1 MTITIHSKSAD
12 AQIINVSRRRFFQ
25 GLGGLTLGLA
35 LPPLLTGAGDAQA
48 AGTPSTA
55 NFQPNAFVRI
65 GADDSVTVI
74 AKHLEMGQGAY
85 TGLATLV
92 AEELD
97 ADWKQIRV
105 EGAPADVKRYANT
118 LLGVQGT
125 GGSTAMANSY
135 EQMRR
140 AGAAARAMLVQAAAQ
155 QWQVAPES
163 LSVQD
168 GVVTHAASG
177 RRARFGQLAEAAAK
191 LPVPENAPLKDP
203 KDFRLI
209 GRQNLHRV
217 DNTDKTN
224 GRALYTQ
231 DVKLPGMLVAVI
243 AHPPKFGAKLKSFDA
258 AKAKAVPGV
267 VAVVPVT
274 GSERFQGGVAVLAK
288 NTWVARRGRD
298 ALAIEWDESKA
309 FSLSSDAILARY
321 RDAASR
327 PGELVFET
335 GNPTAAFAK
344 PAKLIEA
351 DYEVPFLSHSA
362 MEPLNCVVSLS
373 DKGCEIINGEQWQT
387 GDQMAAAQLLGIAP
401 EAVTIKQLYAG
412 GSFGRRA
419 NPFSDYVLEA
429 VAIAKAARETG
440 VRAPVK
446 MVWTREDDTRG
457 GYYRPAFVHRTR
469 MAIDADGN
477 LAAWHHRVVGQS
489 IFKGTAMEKFV
500 VKNGLDTT
508 SYEGT
513 LEPYAVPNARLEL
526 HTAEDIGVP
535 IQWFRSV
542 GHSHSAFVSE
552 SLIDEAAAAG
562 NKDPLALR
570 RTLLAKHPRHLA
582 ALNLAAEKAGW
593 GQPLAPGKDGERRG
607 RGIAVHESFNTV
619 VAQVAEVTVA
629 KDGALRVDRVVCAVN
644 CGVAINPDVIR
655 AQMEGGVGFGLSAAL
670 HGAIT
675 LKDGQVQQSNFHE
688 YPVLRINEMPR
699 VEVHIVP
706 SAEKPTGVGEPGVPP
721 VAPAVT
727 NAIHAAIG
735 KRIRVL
741 PIGDQLKTSAA

>member
-1 MTITIHSKSAD
+1 M
-12 AQIINVSRRRFFQ
+12 IINKENSGAGIVNVSRRRFL
-25 GLGGLTLGLA
+25 GSAGGLTLGLLLGP
-35 LPPLLTGAGDAQA
+35 LPGAAEARASHAAAA
-48 AGTPSTA
+48 AG
-55 NFQPNAFVRI
+55 FQPNAFVRI

-97 ADWKQIRV
+97 ADWNRVAV

-125 GGSTAMANSY
+125 GGSTAMANSW

-140 AGAAARAMLVQAAAQ
+140 AGAAARAMLVAAAAQ
-155 QWQVAPES
+155 QWRVTPADIT
-163 LSVQD
+163 VRD
-168 GVVTHAASG
+168 GLVMHAASG
-177 RRARFGQLAEAAAK
+177 RQARFGALAEAASK
-191 LPVPENAPLKDP
+191 LPVPKDAPLKDP

-209 GRQNLHRV
+209 GRQQLHRV
-217 DNTDKTN
+217 DSADKSN
-224 GRALYTQ
+224 GRARYTQ
-231 DVKLPGMLVAVI
+231 DVQLPGMLVAVI
-243 AHPPKFGAKLKSFDA
+243 AHPPKFGATVKSFDA

-267 VAVVPVT
+267 VAVLPVA
-274 GSERFQGGVAVLAK
+274 GNGHFQGGVAVLAK

-298 ALAIEWDESKA
+298 ALDIAWDESKA
-309 FSLSSDAILARY
+309 FKLGSEQILARY
-321 RDAASR
+321 REAAGQEGALVFQHGDAA
-327 PGELVFET
+327 
-335 GNPTAAFAK
+335 AALAK
-344 PAKLIEA
+344 SAKLIEA
-351 DYEVPFLSHSA
+351 DYEVPFLAHSP
-362 MEPLNCVVSLS
+362 MEPLNCVVTLT
-373 DKGCEIINGEQWQT
+373 DAGCEIINGEQWQT

-401 EAVTIKQLYAG
+401 EAVTIRQLYAG

-419 NPFSDYVLEA
+419 NPYSDYVLEA
-429 VAIAKAARETG
+429 VAIAKAARDAG
-440 VRAPVK
+440 IRAPVK

-457 GYYRPAFVHRTR
+457 GYYRPAFLHRAR
-469 MAIDADGN
+469 LAIDADGN

-500 VKNGLDTT
+500 VKDGLDTT
-508 SYEGT
+508 SWEGT
-513 LEPYAVPNARLEL
+513 LQPYAVPNARLEL

-562 NKDPLALR
+562 GKDPLALR
-570 RTLLAKHPRHLA
+570 RALLAQQPRHLA
-582 ALNLAAEKAGW
+582 VLNLAAEQAGW
-593 GQPLAPGKDGERRG
+593 DKPLAPGKPGERRG

-619 VAQVAEVTVA
+619 VAHVAEVTVGQ
-629 KDGALRVDRVVCAVN
+629 DGALRVDRVVCAVD
-644 CGVAINPDVIR
+644 CGIAINPDVIR
-655 AQMEGGVGFGLSAAL
+655 AQMEGGAGFGLSAAL

-675 LKDGQVQQSNFHE
+675 LKDGVVQQSNFHE
-688 YPVLRINEMPR
+688 YGVLRMHEMPR

-721 VAPAVT
+721 IAPALT
-727 NAIHAAIG
+727 NAIHAATG

-741 PIGDQLKTSAA
+741 PVGDQLKPAAA